1 MAQFNT
7 VGFDDVEKALL
18 RREKEAIEAVPEML
32 KVGANVL
39 IRAQKAEIER
49 MRIVD
54 TADMM
59 NSVKATPV
67 KGNDVEQYVEVYPHG
82 KDRKGVRNAEKAFI
96 AQYGRAYGKQKKEA
110 RPWLTVAN
118 EKCTG
123 EVHDAMRAVWRGK
136 AK

>member
-18 RREKEAIEAVPEML
+18 RREKAAVKAVPEML
-32 KVGANVL
+32 KAGANVL
-39 IRAQKAEIER
+39 VRAQKAEIER
-49 MRIVD
+49 MQIVD

-96 AQYGRAYGKQKKEA
+96 AQ
-110 RPWLTVAN
+110 
-118 EKCTG
+118 
-123 EVHDAMRAVWRGK
+123 
-136 AK
+136 

>member
-18 RREKEAIEAVPEML
+18 RREKAAVEAVPEML
-32 KVGANVL
+32 KAGANVL

-59 NSVKATPV
+59 KSVKATPV

-96 AQYGRAYGKQKKEA
+96 AQYGKPNEPA
-110 RPWLTVAN
+110 RPWLTSAN
-118 EKCTG
+118 EKCVDD
-123 EVHDAMRAVWRGK
+123 VHDAMRAVWRGK